1 MNYIEKFYVK
11 ISFKVKFSVIN
22 IYLYSNKYVGLM
34 YSLSLIIEDVSIISI
49 ISKGVYYLY
58 FSFSLIHTSIT

>member
-49 ISKGVYYLY
+49 ISKSVYYLN